1 MSIASGEDVGRHV
14 ATFHEKGFVVFR
26 AAVEPATAD
35 HLRARLDAWFRPR
48 PPRLAMPR
56 QRLLPR
62 IVERDADIAALAAS
76 PQLLATLEGVF
87 GAVPQLVCSYGH
99 EKPANTDAHTVVH
112 SDVAHLP
119 GVPHHLSTLMIKVMC
134 ALTPVTDVSGATLV
148 HPGSHRT
155 LPSSEAT
162 GADNGAGHKVLLEPG
177 DVFLFHANL
186 HHTATANTSTHPRL
200 SVWFVYAL
208 PWMKVFPGYEYSDEF
223 LADLRPRIESEPHL
237 RSLYGLDD
245 PYATAPL

>member
-1 MSIASGEDVGRHV
+1 MSTTSGKEESRLV
-14 ATFHEKGFVVFR
+14 AGFHETGFAVLR
-26 AAVEPATAD
+26 AAIEPATAD
-35 HLRARLDAWFRPR
+35 LLRARLDAWFRPR
-48 PPRLAMPR
+48 PPRLATPR

-62 IVERDADIAALAAS
+62 IVERDAELAGLAAS
-76 PQLLATLEGVF
+76 PPLVAMLEEVF
-87 GAVPQLVCSYGH
+87 GTVPQLVCSYGH

-119 GVPHHLSTLMIKVMC
+119 GVPHHLSTLMVKVMC
-134 ALTPVTDVSGATLV
+134 ALTPVTDTSGATLV

-155 LPSSEAT
+155 PPSSEAT
-162 GADNGAGHKVLLEPG
+162 EADGEPGHKVLLEPG

-186 HHTATANTSTHPRL
+186 RHTATANTSAHPRL
-200 SVWFVYAL
+200 SVWLVYAL

-223 LADLRPRIESEPHL
+223 LAGLRPRLEAEPRL